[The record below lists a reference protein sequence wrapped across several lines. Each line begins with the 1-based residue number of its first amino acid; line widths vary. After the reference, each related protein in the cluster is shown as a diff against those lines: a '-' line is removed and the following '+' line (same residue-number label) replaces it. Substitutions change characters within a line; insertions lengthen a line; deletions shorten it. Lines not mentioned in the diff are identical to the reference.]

1 MSKTTSTTPDTAMAI
16 WQEYSTIHQHLMS
29 HLARELNRETG
40 LSEAD
45 YQILDALADRP
56 DGRVRALEL
65 RWILQWEKSRL
76 SHQIAR
82 MVARGL
88 LDRRACTE
96 DARSQ
101 IVVLTADGR
110 DAALRARLVRE
121 ASIEQL
127 ILAVLPSEV
136 LDGLAEAT
144 RFLADALERAADA
157 DSECR
162 IARAESGG
170 DFNRRGNGEF
180 EGGTIRVEPED
191 HHR

>member
-1 MSKTTSTTPDTAMAI
+1 MSKTISTTPDAAMAV
-16 WQEYSTIHQHLMS
+16 WLEYSTIHQHLMS

-45 YQILDALADRP
+45 YQILDAVADRP
-56 DGRVRALEL
+56 DGCVRALEL

-82 MVARGL
+82 MIARGL

-101 IVVLTADGR
+101 IVVLTTDGR
-110 DAALRARLVRE
+110 DAALHARMVRE
-121 ASIEQL
+121 ASIERL
-127 ILAVLPSEV
+127 ILNVLPDEV

-144 RFLADALERAADA
+144 SLLADALERAADA
-157 DSECR
+157 DPECR
-162 IARAESGG
+162 AARTAARDETSRPGDGG
-170 DFNRRGNGEF
+170 IE
-180 EGGTIRVEPED
+180 EGCLPC
-191 HHR
+191 